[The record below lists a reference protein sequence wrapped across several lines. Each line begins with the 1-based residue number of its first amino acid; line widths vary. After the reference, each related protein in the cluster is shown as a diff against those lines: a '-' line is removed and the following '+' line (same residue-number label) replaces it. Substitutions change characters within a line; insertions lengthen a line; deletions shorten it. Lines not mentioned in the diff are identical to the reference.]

1 MTASTSRVHAY
12 PFSPA
17 RALELDPAYAQLR
30 AEESLSRVRMPFG
43 EPGWLVTRA
52 ADVRLVMSDPRFS
65 RELANAGDPPRLR
78 EVDVSGTGLLG
89 MDPPDHARVRKIMA
103 KVFTARRVETMREAT
118 QQTVDGLLD
127 DLVAGSGDRVFDVVE
142 SLAFQIPSAVIGKLM
157 GLEDKDQQNIKEWSQ
172 AIMSTAEG
180 SEDSVREGFEAL
192 FGYVAELVA
201 TRRANPTDDLVGIMV
216 DARDE
221 GQRLSEEE
229 LATHIVGLI
238 TTGAETTSS
247 QIPNFLYAIL
257 THPDQLALLREDP
270 ALVPRAVE
278 ELLRWIPFN
287 SAALF
292 PRCAREDVE
301 LRGTTVRA
309 GEYLLPSL
317 SAANRDPAV
326 FADPER
332 LDITREHN
340 PHIAFGHGAHHC
352 VGAQLARLE
361 LQVMLGTMVRRFPE
375 LALADDP
382 ESVPWKQGLVRGP
395 LGLRVTW

>member
-1 MTASTSRVHAY
+1 
-12 PFSPA
+12 
-17 RALELDPAYAQLR
+17 
-30 AEESLSRVRMPFG
+30 
-43 EPGWLVTRA
+43 
-52 ADVRLVMSDPRFS
+52 
-65 RELANAGDPPRLR
+65 
-78 EVDVSGTGLLG
+78 
-89 MDPPDHARVRKIMA
+89 MDPPDHARIRKIMA
-103 KVFTARRVETMREAT
+103 RVFTARRVETMREDT
-118 QQTVDGLLD
+118 QRTVDGLLD
-127 DLVAGSGDRVFDVVE
+127 ELVARPGDRVIDVVE

-157 GLEDKDQQNIKEWSQ
+157 GLEDKDQENIKEWSQ
-172 AIMSTAEG
+172 ALMSTAEG
-180 SEDSVREGFEAL
+180 SEESVRQAFEAL

-201 TRRANPTDDLVGIMV
+201 TRRTHPTDDLVGIMV
-216 DARDE
+216 GARDE

-257 THPDQLALLREDP
+257 THPDQLALLRRDP

-292 PRCAREDVE
+292 PRYATEDVQF
-301 LRGTTVRA
+301 RDATVRA
-309 GEYLLPSL
+309 GEFVLPSL
-317 SAANRDPAV
+317 SAANRDPEV
-326 FADPER
+326 FADPDR

-352 VGAQLARLE
+352 VGAQLARME

-375 LALADDP
+375 LALAGDP
-382 ESVPWKQGLVRGP
+382 AAISWKQGLVRGP
-395 LGLRVTW
+395 LALRVTW